1 MEQKHLRRS
10 EQEWQTLIRECRGSG
25 LTVKEWCEQ
34 HHITRN
40 SFYHHNRK
48 SRYSSCESTEHRLP
62 LQPER
67 QEVVLSRFRPSILKM
82 LSGKCCRMAG
92 TLIRPSVWCSLD
104 FPWRFRTPQRKKR
117 SVTRSP
123 RCGNFVRRTVRRREN
138 LHHYGPDG
146 YAKKL

>member
-67 QEVVLSRFRPSILKM
+67 QEVVALTFPTVDSENAFREVLQDGRNVDP
-82 LSGKCCRMAG
+82 A
-92 TLIRPSVWCSLD
+92 IRLVFPGFSVEIQNSA
-104 FPWRFRTPQRKKR
+104 
-117 SVTRSP
+117 
-123 RCGNFVRRTVRRREN
+123 
-138 LHHYGPDG
+138 
-146 YAKKL
+146 AKKTIGDTIAALRKLC